1 MASPIKIV
9 RLDGMYAPPPTF
21 TVPHTYT
28 EYQLTTD
35 PATIVPRIGDADVVL
50 TTRFVPFYFPI

>member
-50 TTRFVPFYFPI
+50 TTRFVPF